1 MKLDFMTVL
10 INIAALLLLGAPGYV
25 FRKLKFFGEKD
36 AKPFVILLIYVTQS
50 FMIIMSFQERSYSPD
65 ILGGMAAVF
74 IFSLVM
80 HIAVL
85 FAAGFI
91 FGKFKISEDKK
102 GIYTFASAFSNCGY
116 MGIPVINSLFRQS
129 ADKAEMLIY
138 VAVYVMVFNIVNW
151 TVGIYI
157 ISRNKKYISLKNA
170 FINPTTISLAVAL
183 PLFFLNIKIADISP
197 ELNSSMKMLGEMT
210 TPVAMIIIGIKLAE
224 MPIGQV
230 FNSPIVY
237 FTSFI
242 KLIVAPLFM
251 YGMLFIFG
259 FVGISQ
265 VAFIV
270 LMIIT
275 AMPTATI
282 TVANAER
289 FGGDSLCAAKTML
302 CSTLLSMFTIPLIC
316 LLL

>member
-10 INIAALLLLGAPGYV
+10 INIFTLLLLGAPGYV
-25 FRKLKFFGEKD
+25 LRKVKFFGEKD
-36 AKPFVILLIYVTQS
+36 VKPFVILLIYVTQS

-74 IFSLVM
+74 IFSLVI
-80 HIAVL
+80 HIVAL

-91 FGKFKISEDKK
+91 FDKFKISKDKK
-102 GIYTFASAFSNCGY
+102 GVYTFASAFSNCGY

-151 TVGIYI
+151 TAGIYI

-230 FNSPIVY
+230 FNSPLVY

-242 KLIVAPLFM
+242 KLIGAPLLM
-251 YGMLFIFG
+251 YGMLYIFG
-259 FVGISQ
+259 FVGISK